1 MGELM
6 TVLEITVPLPPHELA
21 PNARVYRMRKAA
33 IIAEYRDHV
42 TILTRNACAEQ
53 KWTPPARARISMH
66 WAVLVP
72 KRKRG
77 QPTDGLYRPFDWD
90 NAVAAFK
97 AGQDGLVRGGA
108 LAGDGRDQ
116 LEGGAVTFDP
126 KAGPYVRV
134 RIEAIV

>member
-1 MGELM
+1 MIF
-6 TVLEITVPLPPHELA
+6 TVTVPLPPHELA
-21 PNARVYRMRKAA
+21 PNARVYRMKRSVIHAD
-33 IIAEYRDHV
+33 YRDRV
-42 TILTRNACAEQ
+42 RELTEHAVREQ
-53 KWTPPARARISMH
+53 GWQPPARARISMH

-116 LEGGAVTFDP
+116 LEGGAVTFDNTT
-126 KAGPYVRV
+126 GPHVRV
-134 RIEAIV
+134 TIERLS

>member
-1 MGELM
+1 M
-6 TVLEITVPLPPHELA
+6 TALVVTVPLPPHELA
-21 PNARVYRMRKAA
+21 PNARVYRMKKSV
-33 IIAEYRDHV
+33 IHAEYRDRV
-42 TILTRNACAEQ
+42 IELTRAAVVEQ
-53 KWTPPARARISMH
+53 EWAIPARARISMH
-66 WAVLVP
+66 WGVLVP

-126 KAGPYVRV
+126 KAGPWVRV
-134 RIEAIV
+134 RIEAIE